1 MKLAT
6 FVEAV
11 DPPSVLPT
19 PARMAAFVM
28 SLRELGYDTAG
39 CARRLRVF
47 PRLGVNFWEAMRPQW
62 APASGDAVGW
72 LIRLFI
78 DSVAVPVDTLHAL
91 VPVSLIDDAIEARLL
106 VLDGDMLRPKLSLMP
121 CDGMYFVTDRAAKNT
136 AFNQV
141 MWLWGESYLLAG
153 LVRRTSRRCAFD
165 VGTGSG
171 IHALLASRHCD
182 RVVGLD
188 VSPRA
193 LEFARFNAAL
203 NGVHN
208 AEFRLSDLLDGVDGS
223 CDLLVTNVPYAPDL
237 AARAGDNFWSGGI
250 DGMELLRRIVRAIP
264 ERVDADG
271 GVYINSLFP
280 LAPGSTLRGN
290 FAQWL
295 GGRFDDLQ
303 TLDHTWPVPFYEDL
317 LSDAP
322 IDADKS
328 AWRFGVVSLRRAPHG
343 QAGWWREL
351 GQDRFFNADGSCRA
365 AVDHD
370 AT

>member
-6 FVEAV
+6 VVDAV
-11 DPPSVLPT
+11 DPPLVLST
-19 PARMAAFVM
+19 PARMGALVDT
-28 SLRELGYDTAG
+28 LRELGYDVAG
-39 CARRLRVF
+39 CAKRLRVF

-62 APASGDAVGW
+62 QPQPGDAAGC
-72 LIRLFI
+72 LIRLFV
-78 DSVAVPVDTLHAL
+78 DSADVPVDTLHAL
-91 VPVSLIDDAIEARLL
+91 VPAGFIDDALAMRLL
-106 VLDGDMLRPKLSLMP
+106 ELEGEMLRPKLSLMP

-136 AFNQV
+136 ALNQV
-141 MWLWGESYLLAG
+141 MWLWGESYLLAA
-153 LVRRTSRRCAFD
+153 LVNRTPRRCAFD

-188 VSPRA
+188 VSTRA

-203 NGVHN
+203 NGVSN
-208 AEFRLSDLLDGVDGS
+208 AEFMLSDLLDGVDGN

-237 AARAGDNFWSGGI
+237 AARAGDNFWSGGV
-250 DGMELLRRIVRAIP
+250 DGMDLLRRIVRAIP

-271 GVYINSLFP
+271 VVHINSLYP

-295 GGRFDDLQ
+295 GAQFDTLQ

-317 LSDAP
+317 LSDSP
-322 IDADKS
+322 VVGDKS
-328 AWRFGVVSLRRAPHG
+328 AWRFGVVSLRRAPRA
-343 QAGWWREL
+343 QAGWWREA
-351 GQDRFFNADGSCRA
+351 GEGSFFRADGSSRGA
-365 AVDHD
+365 ADHD
-370 AT
+370 AA